1 MAKTTIAIM
10 YDFDKTLS
18 TSDMQNFGFINKL
31 GMTPNEF
38 WGETSKLTEE
48 NHMDKI
54 LSYMFMMV
62 KKSKEK
68 NIPLTYEFLNE
79 CGKDVIFHNGVLTWF
94 ERINEYAS
102 SLGANVE
109 HYIISSGTTE
119 IIMGTPIA
127 KYFKRIYGCN
137 FLYDENGIAIWPSLS
152 INYTQKT
159 QYIFRIAKGALDVT
173 DDDSVNMHME
183 EKAIPFENMIYI
195 GDGLTDIPCMK
206 IVKDAG
212 GKSIALYPQ
221 GSEEK
226 VKNLVKDKRINF
238 VCAADYQKDSSLEKF
253 VKAMIQSRCIQNGLK
268 DIEESQLQ
276 SYLKRNLGVK

>member
-18 TSDMQNFGFINKL
+18 TSDMQNFGFIKKL
-31 GMTPNEF
+31 GMSTSEF
-38 WGETSKLTEE
+38 WGETSELTEK

-68 NIPLTYEFLNE
+68 GIKLTEKFLNE
-79 CGKDVIFHNGVLTWF
+79 CGTDVEFQNGVLTWF
-94 ERINEYAS
+94 DRINEYAN
-102 SLGANVE
+102 SLGATVE

-127 KYFKRIYGCN
+127 KYFKKIYGCN
-137 FLYDENGIAIWPSLS
+137 FLYDEDGVAMWPSLS

-159 QYIFRIAKGALDVT
+159 QYIFRIAKGALDIT

-183 EKAIPFENMIYI
+183 LKPIPFENMIYI

-212 GKSIALYPQ
+212 GKSIALYPH

-226 VKNLVKDKRINF
+226 VKNLVEDKRINF
-238 VCAADYQKDSSLEKF
+238 VCVADYQKDSSLEKF
-253 VKAMIQSRCIQNGLK
+253 VKAMIQSRCIQNDLK
-268 DIEESQLQ
+268 YIEEEQL
-276 SYLKRNLGVK
+276 STYLKRNLGE